1 MPLQHSSNEML
12 KRMARKVN
20 KQQILELLT
29 LIKQVI
35 PDVVLRTTMITG
47 FPGESEKDHR
57 DLFEFINEVKFD
69 HLGVFTYSPE
79 QNTPS
84 SKLPNRTAPA
94 TIKRR
99 FNELMA
105 AQRQIA
111 FARSKSR
118 IGANIEVLID
128 SELTTQPGT
137 WLARSYAE
145 APDID
150 GLVYISSQPDILLQ
164 CGKFV
169 SCEVVAS
176 NGYDIIAAP
185 VSNPW

>member
-1 MPLQHSSNEML
+1 
-12 KRMARKVN
+12 
-20 KQQILELLT
+20 
-29 LIKQVI
+29 
-35 PDVVLRTTMITG
+35 MITG

-57 DLFEFINEVKFD
+57 DLLEFINEVKFD

-79 QNTPS
+79 ENTPS
-84 SKLPNRTAPA
+84 SKLPNKTAPA
-94 TIKRR
+94 TVKRR

-105 AQRQIA
+105 AQRRIA

-118 IGANIEVLID
+118 IGTNIEVLVD

-150 GLVYISSQPDILLQ
+150 GVVYISSQPDILLQ
-164 CGKFV
+164 SGKFV